1 MGRGLDRS
9 CRIKRVDSTS
19 RFLFLCL
26 EARWRGEALEEARGL
41 ASRKEVAWG
50 RLLDVAR
57 TGGVAPLVYHA
68 VRGEGLLPS
77 EVEEALRGDY
87 FANASRNV
95 VLFRA
100 LEDALR
106 ALEAEGIP
114 VIALK
119 GAALA
124 ETVYGNVA
132 VRPMGDLDLLVGEG
146 RVPAAAHALAEL
158 GYSSAQRGGFDV
170 EDIHSN
176 QLLLRRRGA
185 NGEVI
190 EIHWQLFW
198 FPYYRRV
205 VPNDWFWTTA
215 LPVEIGETE
224 SLMLAPEA
232 HVLHLCGHL
241 LHHHGSDG
249 AFRLLWMHDVAAL
262 VVYYAKEIDWDE
274 VLDRAQAYDLVQ
286 PVQQILTRVKAMWS
300 VPIPPEVMERLRGMR
315 PSRGEVQ
322 ALEWLTETSASMET
336 YALAGLASMPT
347 WRERLQFAWHD
358 LLFPSPGFMTSRYD
372 IPHPLLLPFYYPY
385 RWLAGLWGVVGC
397 RGRGAPQR
405 R

>member
-1 MGRGLDRS
+1 MDTGSMDNTNP
-9 CRIKRVDSTS
+9 TS
-19 RFLFLCL
+19 RLLLLCL
-26 EARWRGEALEEARGL
+26 QTRWRPEALDEARALVSGND
-41 ASRKEVAWG
+41 VAWG
-50 RLLDVAR
+50 SLLDVAR
-57 TGGVAPLVYHA
+57 AEGVAPLLYHA

-77 EVEEALRGDY
+77 TVEQTLRGDY

-95 VLFRA
+95 LLLRA
-100 LEDALR
+100 LEDALQ
-106 ALEAEGIP
+106 ALERESVP
-114 VIALK
+114 VITLK

-132 VRPMGDLDLLVGEG
+132 VRPMGDLDLLVRERQVPTAA
-146 RVPAAAHALAEL
+146 RVLLEL
-158 GYSSAQRGGFDV
+158 GYRSGQRGPFDV
-170 EDIHSN
+170 QDIHSN
-176 QLLLRRRGA
+176 QLLLRRGDSSS
-185 NGEVI
+185 EVI

-205 VPNDWFWTTA
+205 VPVEWFWTTA
-215 LPVEIGETE
+215 LPVDLGKTE
-224 SLMLAPEA
+224 GLMLAPEA

-262 VVYYAKEIDWDE
+262 VMYYAKEIDWEE
-274 VLDRAQAYDLVQ
+274 VLDRAQAYQLVQ
-286 PVQQILTRVKAMWS
+286 PVQQILTRVKAIWS
-300 VPIPPEVMERLRGMR
+300 VPIPAEVMGRLRGMR
-315 PSRGEVQ
+315 PSPGERQ

-358 LLFPSPGFMTSRYD
+358 LLFPSPGFMRSRYHV
-372 IPHPLLLPFYYPY
+372 PHPLLLPFYYPY
-385 RWLAGLWGVVGC
+385 RWLAGLWGVVRSRRMGT
-397 RGRGAPQR
+397 PQR